1 MVKSQHL
8 TKSLYV
14 QGLGEKRPFSC
25 SSGDDQLQELG
36 SVSIGGRPILT
47 FLKGVVGQANGYPLW
62 VWEVHMH
69 SLKARWD
76 PANLFGFTASWQ
88 WDWILLEESQR
99 EQKAWPGVLA
109 QGVSSSFHVW
119 SVWAKT
125 GQDRPSPSQFTSWF
139 SARDYN
145 VFQGKTLHL
154 SLVFLRCVCA
164 CLLLVLRVCVH
175 QKELAKAFSFS
186 HFACLTLTLCSPE
199 ASATRSLQSPS
210 CMMISPE
217 WFPWAFLCQ
226 QPGMF
231 LSFLGKVLLVL
242 VNSEVKRICKN
253 RGTCF
258 KSPPI
263 ITSHED
269 WRGG

>member
-164 CLLLVLRVCVH
+164 CLLLVLSMCSSKGTGKSILLFSLCV
-175 QKELAKAFSFS
+175 LDSDLMFSWS
-186 HFACLTLTLCSPE
+186 LCH
-199 ASATRSLQSPS
+199 T
-210 CMMISPE
+210 ISSVSFLYDD
-217 WFPWAFLCQ
+217 FPWMIPMGVFMSTAWNVSLL
-226 QPGMF
+226 PGKSSF
-231 LSFLGKVLLVL
+231 GLSELRG
-242 VNSEVKRICKN
+242 EKN
-253 RGTCF
+253 L
-258 KSPPI
+258 
-263 ITSHED
+263 
-269 WRGG
+269 